1 MATTIAVLS
10 QKGGTGKTTTV
21 RSLADIFSRLG
32 LDVLAVDL
40 DPQGN
45 LSSYF
50 EIPIGASPTIADV
63 LTFRA
68 TAERAVHGPLIPAN
82 QSLAAAELELQ
93 GSRHATLKTRLGDVT
108 RLYDV
113 VLIDC
118 PPSRGLLAINAL
130 VAADHA
136 LVTTNAQYFSLQGVE
151 QMLDMIELTC
161 EDLNPRLTWLGVVM
175 NIADLRTLHS
185 REVLATLRESFG
197 PKVFETVIRQSIR
210 YAESAQHGTPI
221 IEYSPRVGADYLAL
235 ADELLHRLGMPAGR
249 RKLRG
254 LRGELV
260 PA

>member
-1 MATTIAVLS
+1 MSETIAILS

-68 TAERAVHGPLIPAN
+68 PAERAVHGPLIPSN

-93 GSRHATLKTRLGDVT
+93 GSRHATLKTRLRDVT

-235 ADELLHRLGMPAGR
+235 ADELLHRLAMPAGR

-254 LRGELV
+254 LRRELV

>member
-1 MATTIAVLS
+1 MYKRQ

-21 RSLADIFSRLG
+21 RSLADIFGRLG

-50 EIPIGASPTIADV
+50 DVPLEASPTIADV

-68 TAERAVHGPLIPAN
+68 AADRAVHGAVIPAN
-82 QSLAAAELELQ
+82 QRLAAAELELR
-93 GSRHATLKTRLGDVT
+93 GSRHATLKTRLRDVA
-108 RLYDV
+108 RLYDI

-118 PPSRGLLAINAL
+118 APSRGLLTINAL
-130 VAADHA
+130 VASDHA

-151 QMLDMIELTC
+151 QMLDMIELTR

-185 REVLATLRESFG
+185 REVLAILREHFG
-197 PKVFETVIRQSIR
+197 AQVFETVIRQSIR

-235 ADELLHRLGMPAGR
+235 ADELLDRLDLLER
-249 RKLRG
+249 RTALSA
-254 LRGELV
+254 LRGELAP
-260 PA
+260 PAH